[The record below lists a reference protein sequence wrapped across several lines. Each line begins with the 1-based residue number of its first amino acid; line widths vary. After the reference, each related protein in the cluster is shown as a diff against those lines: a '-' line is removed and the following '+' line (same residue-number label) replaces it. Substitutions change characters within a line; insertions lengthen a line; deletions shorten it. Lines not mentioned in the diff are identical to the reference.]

1 MADARAARQKQR
13 EKLAQLRAAAAELEE
28 SLRVEEDV
36 QTEDL
41 IAAMVLLNCHATMFG
56 RSKHRT
62 IWCCGRGGNA
72 RSLT

>member
-13 EKLAQLRAAAAELEE
+13 EELAQLRAAAAELEE
-28 SLRVEEDV
+28 SL
-36 QTEDL
+36 L
-41 IAAMVLLNCHATMFG
+41 IAAMVLLKCHATMFG

>member
-36 QTEDL
+36 
-41 IAAMVLLNCHATMFG
+41 
-56 RSKHRT
+56 
-62 IWCCGRGGNA
+62 
-72 RSLT
+72 